1 MTAKIFKLIRITIL
15 FKINARQLRRLA
27 VVVFTTVKRQ
37 IHEIWTKVLPRAK
50 SYSWLCTKNETFH

>member
-1 MTAKIFKLIRITIL
+1 MTAKIFKLIRIKIF

-37 IHEIWTKVLPRAK
+37 IDEIWT
-50 SYSWLCTKNETFH
+50 SSS